1 VTAPLCSDQSVIT
14 LLNAFNSQNI
24 CGADE
29 RFVSPPTRPLAS
41 RGGRG
46 PGMGN
51 RLRILRRGT
60 DLAHAC
66 IVRSGSAAASTASCR
81 FGFGQ
86 SHGNRTGDGSQP
98 RLSCRKARSRGA
110 HTAQQPEP
118 PSAHSL
124 PTRPPSTGAAAEIVL
139 SLRRT
144 ETTGK
149 GAVPRPHHVC
159 WLVCRGGFDLGSD
172 ACVALRRPSG
182 RAVCGA
188 SARTPIPLVRR
199 ARTSVSADDVCDV

>member
-46 PGMGN
+46 PGTEMGMGN
-51 RLRILRRGT
+51 RLRVRSKNRRGGT

-159 WLVCRGGFDLGSD
+159 WLVCRGDSTLDPTRAS
-172 ACVALRRPSG
+172 PS
-182 RAVCGA
+182 AD
-188 SARTPIPLVRR
+188 PLV
-199 ARTSVSADDVCDV
+199 AP

>member
-1 VTAPLCSDQSVIT
+1 M
-14 LLNAFNSQNI
+14 
-24 CGADE
+24 
-29 RFVSPPTRPLAS
+29 SPPTRPLAS

-46 PGMGN
+46 PGTEMGMGN
-51 RLRILRRGT
+51 RLRVRSKNRRGGT

-124 PTRPPSTGAAAEIVL
+124 PTRPPSTGAAAEIVQ

-182 RAVCGA
+182 RAVWGQ
-188 SARTPIPLVRR
+188 RED
-199 ARTSVSADDVCDV
+199 ADPSGEESTYFCKC

>member
-1 VTAPLCSDQSVIT
+1 MEAPRRL
-14 LLNAFNSQNI
+14 
-24 CGADE
+24 
-29 RFVSPPTRPLAS
+29 PLA
-41 RGGRG
+41 
-46 PGMGN
+46 
-51 RLRILRRGT
+51 
-60 DLAHAC
+60 
-66 IVRSGSAAASTASCR
+66 VASDSD
-81 FGFGQ
+81 
-86 SHGNRTGDGSQP
+86 SRTGIARVTGRSHDYLVGRPGAEERIQRS
-98 RLSCRKARSRGA
+98 SRSR
-110 HTAQQPEP
+110 

-182 RAVCGA
+182 RAVWGQ
-188 SARTPIPLVRR
+188 RED
-199 ARTSVSADDVCDV
+199 ADPSGEESTYFCKC